1 MTVDILKLD
10 QIEKRFGE
18 TTALQPTTL
27 SIRKGEFLA
36 MMGPS
41 GCGKSTTL
49 QMIAGLEAPSSG
61 TIRHWDRDITD
72 LPPWERDMPMV
83 WQSYALFPF
92 MTVRQNV
99 EFGLKQK
106 GHLTTPDR
114 RKKVG
119 EWLERLGITP
129 LADRRVNQLSGG
141 QRQRVALARALA
153 LEPEIL
159 LLDEPLSALD
169 AHLRLH
175 MQSELKRLHA
185 ELGITFIYVTHSQS
199 EAFAMADR
207 VAILNE
213 GRLQQV
219 GASRDVYRAPANR
232 FVAEFVGANTILTGK
247 ALGEGR
253 IETALGPFHATAG
266 HAVTKGQTTTFLIPS
281 NRVTLSAVATKAE
294 NEVKAT
300 LLTEEFTGSFV
311 TLYLLLSDETEIK
324 VQIQQSD
331 LDDLGLDVG
340 GTVFAS
346 WPAKAAYVLKEE

>member
-1 MTVDILKLD
+1 MTVDILRLD

-153 LEPEIL
+153 LEPEI
-159 LLDEPLSALD
+159 
-169 AHLRLH
+169 
-175 MQSELKRLHA
+175 
-185 ELGITFIYVTHSQS
+185 
-199 EAFAMADR
+199 
-207 VAILNE
+207 
-213 GRLQQV
+213 
-219 GASRDVYRAPANR
+219 
-232 FVAEFVGANTILTGK
+232 
-247 ALGEGR
+247 
-253 IETALGPFHATAG
+253 
-266 HAVTKGQTTTFLIPS
+266 
-281 NRVTLSAVATKAE
+281 
-294 NEVKAT
+294 
-300 LLTEEFTGSFV
+300 
-311 TLYLLLSDETEIK
+311 
-324 VQIQQSD
+324 
-331 LDDLGLDVG
+331 
-340 GTVFAS
+340 
-346 WPAKAAYVLKEE
+346 